1 MDRHVMLVSMNSCRL
16 FPILM
21 LLPLAAT
28 GCGSGSRTE
37 GKHTEVSAETP
48 VVFNLDMSTPLPL
61 VSVLMSEEE
70 RGRLRQR
77 YSSFLIEM
85 LPPGKAGSLSLRFDK
100 KGSLGNPWNFY
111 LRDFSSPYRVRLV
124 GTLPDGNKQIIHE
137 ETF

>member
-1 MDRHVMLVSMNSCRL
+1 MLASMNNCRL
-16 FPILM
+16 LPIVIPFL
-21 LLPLAAT
+21 LAAA

-37 GKHTEVSAETP
+37 GKHAEVTADTP

-61 VSVLMSEEE
+61 VSLLVSEEE
-70 RGRLRQR
+70 GRRLRER

-85 LPPGKAGSLSLRFDK
+85 LPPGKGALSLRFDK

-111 LRDFSSPYRVRLV
+111 LRNFSSPYRVRLV
-124 GTLPDGNKQIIHE
+124 GTLPDGNKQTIHE